1 MSGAS
6 PCRTSFPAFCI
17 GLFLQR
23 PDMVYTQIALW
34 ILCRVTR
41 LWKSPP
47 SKIETHCCPRK
58 FVSLKKKHTARW
70 KYFLAKLFSKKFLKS
85 CSPTID
91 NPLCWAGQIEHRIS
105 ISGIKGKKVK
115 SESTRFVLL
124 TNEHPGRVFWSAL
137 LCLSYFIRGFI
148 LWQLWSPQCG
158 QTSLYQKSGNL
169 LERWQCPERG
179 IAKTMYSGKVATSEK
194 WQIGGMQNLRI
205 WIRNR
210 VGTIAIKKSG
220 NEGCGK
226 RNLAKSSKSLSD
238 PTSSPYWH

>member
-41 LWKSPP
+41 LCRSPP

-58 FVSLKKKHTARW
+58 FVSLKKKHRAPW
-70 KYFLAKLFSKKFLKS
+70 KHFLAKLFSKNFLKS
-85 CSPTID
+85 FPP
-91 NPLCWAGQIEHRIS
+91 PLTTPSAELVKLNTEFRFQGS
-105 ISGIKGKKVK
+105 KVK

-158 QTSLYQKSGNL
+158 QTSLFQKSGNL